1 MSELTTR
8 RQNSEQA
15 YAYGLVT
22 QSAMDALANCLHPT
36 IAMITGV
43 CVGGGLELASVCDL
57 RYSNASG
64 RFGVPVNKLGLVLS
78 YGEMRGLMRLVG
90 PAIAMEIVLEGR
102 VFDADEALDKRRS
115 EERRVG
121 KECVITCRS
130 RWLPLH

>member
-1 MSELTTR
+1 MRIIDCSSDVCSADL
-8 RQNSEQA
+8 A

-22 QSAMDALANCLHPT
+22 KSSMDALANYRHHT

-43 CVGGGLELASVCDL
+43 CVGGGLELASGCDL

-90 PAIAMEIVLEGR
+90 PAIAMEIVLEDR
-102 VFDADEALDKRRS
+102 KSTRLNS
-115 EERRVG
+115 
-121 KECVITCRS
+121 S
-130 RWLPLH
+130 H